1 MYKVRGP
8 PSSAV
13 SILKF
18 LPHSSAPGSVLLLFW
33 PEGLGFSWG
42 VSYFCCRS
50 VSLNKGHPLHK
61 EVTENKRENDRFWL
75 HSLDHKGPFR
85 CSSGN
90 TTKIW
95 GRYFSCLSCCLLFYH
110 VVLWWVATLGK
121 EKRKKKKKHPNNP
134 DFPSHS
140 SIYMGLLFKASDWKE
155 EDSLRDFLLPHHAA
169 WMTTPTR
176 DRSHTLCIGD
186 RVLITGPPGKPSLG
200 VFVACIWCVVP
211 TASHLWRE
219 KRNKPGNVLT
229 NGFLSPVFI
238 VLPNTPAV
246 YPSWSGVASCIW
258 TQFRQ
263 AVVSIVPLNRL
274 WEPLL
279 LSYSL
284 FPLFSPSLTILSFLL
299 LPLSLFPL
307 YSKLPGPKSK
317 KELCVFWWSTALFK
331 NWSCHK

>member
-121 EKRKKKKKHPNNP
+121 EKRKKKKNTQTTQT
-134 DFPSHS
+134 FPHILPFIWASYS
-140 SIYMGLLFKASDWKE
+140 RLL
-155 EDSLRDFLLPHHAA
+155 
-169 WMTTPTR
+169 
-176 DRSHTLCIGD
+176 I
-186 RVLITGPPGKPSLG
+186 
-200 VFVACIWCVVP
+200 
-211 TASHLWRE
+211 E
-219 KRNKPGNVLT
+219 KR
-229 NGFLSPVFI
+229 
-238 VLPNTPAV
+238 
-246 YPSWSGVASCIW
+246 
-258 TQFRQ
+258 R
-263 AVVSIVPLNRL
+263 
-274 WEPLL
+274 
-279 LSYSL
+279 
-284 FPLFSPSLTILSFLL
+284 ILSEIFCCHTMQRGW
-299 LPLSLFPL
+299 LPRPGIEATL
-307 YSKLPGPKSK
+307 Y
-317 KELCVFWWSTALFK
+317 ALATE
-331 NWSCHK
+331 S

>member
-1 MYKVRGP
+1 MRFEQNLNHSLVLKTFGSVPHIHSSWVRLGVVHWFMYKVRGP

-121 EKRKKKKKHPNNP
+121 EKRK
-134 DFPSHS
+134 D
-140 SIYMGLLFKASDWKE
+140 
-155 EDSLRDFLLPHHAA
+155 
-169 WMTTPTR
+169 
-176 DRSHTLCIGD
+176 
-186 RVLITGPPGKPSLG
+186 
-200 VFVACIWCVVP
+200 
-211 TASHLWRE
+211 
-219 KRNKPGNVLT
+219 
-229 NGFLSPVFI
+229 LS
-238 VLPNTPAV
+238 
-246 YPSWSGVASCIW
+246 
-258 TQFRQ
+258 
-263 AVVSIVPLNRL
+263 
-274 WEPLL
+274 
-279 LSYSL
+279 
-284 FPLFSPSLTILSFLL
+284 
-299 LPLSLFPL
+299 
-307 YSKLPGPKSK
+307 
-317 KELCVFWWSTALFK
+317 
-331 NWSCHK
+331 